1 MPRTFKRL
9 ITLGLPRDAYFSW
22 GLVVSALQGL
32 SAVALLAV
40 SAWLISR
47 AAEVSSIVYLGIAIV
62 GVRGFAVG
70 RATFRYFERLLLHES
85 AFRMLASRRPELF
98 EKLAPFIPAGMARV
112 GRGEAMARV
121 VNDVDEL
128 QNLSLR
134 VVAPLVQ
141 SLVVSVASVFFIWL
155 LLPEAGLALLLV
167 LLAAFIVAIPV
178 SSKFSSQS
186 DRSAAPLRAR
196 ISNLSLDLLENL
208 DAYIAYG
215 WVEAKRVEINSVE
228 FELRKS
234 IAKSAVSNGF
244 GISLFTLLSTSAV
257 LAGAWFGGVAVSNQ
271 SVPGASLAVF
281 VLLPLAIFEVVQ
293 TAQPTLSAYRKY
305 KVSAE
310 RVSELLD
317 REVPRALQFET
328 GDRVLEHFESIELR
342 SVSITYPE
350 TLEPVLENFD
360 LTIRPGESV
369 MLCGES
375 GAGKSSV
382 ALLLAS
388 LIKPSSGAFLING
401 EPAGVFDPA
410 TVRRI
415 VGLVEQ
421 NPMVFLGDVRAN
433 LLLAKPGASD
443 AELKNVLGQVGLW
456 SMFTDREGLNTQLG
470 DRGVLIS
477 GGEAQRLALARAI
490 LAQFEV
496 LILDEP
502 TANVDSD
509 TAGTLIA
516 DMLRVARGSE
526 DRAVVLISHEERF
539 RALVDRSVKVTKR

>member
-32 SAVALLAV
+32 SAVALLAA

-98 EKLAPFIPAGMARV
+98 EKLAPFIPAGMAQV

-155 LLPEAGLALLLV
+155 LLPEAGLALMLV

-196 ISNLSLDLLENL
+196 MSNLSLDLLENL

-215 WVEAKRVEINSVE
+215 WVEAKRAEINRVE

-293 TAQPTLSAYRKY
+293 TAQPALSAYRKY

-328 GDRVLEHFESIELR
+328 GDRVLEHFQSIELR

-382 ALLLAS
+382 ALLLAR

-401 EPAGVFDPA
+401 EPAGVFEPA
-410 TVRRI
+410 AVRRI
-415 VGLVEQ
+415 IGLVEQ

-443 AELKNVLGQVGLW
+443 AELRDVLDQVVCGPCL
-456 SMFTDREGLNTQLG
+456 
-470 DRGVLIS
+470 
-477 GGEAQRLALARAI
+477 
-490 LAQFEV
+490 
-496 LILDEP
+496 P
-502 TANVDSD
+502 TEKDS
-509 TAGTLIA
+509 TPNLEIA
-516 DMLRVARGSE
+516 V
-526 DRAVVLISHEERF
+526 F
-539 RALVDRSVKVTKR
+539 